1 MDMKICCLLDKYYEM
16 ILILLNF
23 SLTLVATIQEM
34 QYEFFTFKSVCHIN
48 LVPTALILTSA
59 LINLTETSTK
69 HGILS

>member
-34 QYEFFTFKSVCHIN
+34 QYEFFTFKSACHIN
-48 LVPTALILTSA
+48 LVPTETRVYFTLIF
-59 LINLTETSTK
+59 
-69 HGILS
+69 